1 MELGQIGQA
10 TVSGGARTYYVH
22 HQCGSEW
29 GSATPLVDAFQAAA
43 AAGKGAQVIH
53 LPCVAARRLEDYAL
67 LEPKLPMYNTC
78 TVWQSCEKQAP
89 YDPSMHLQD

>member
-22 HQCGSEW
+22 HQRGSEW

-43 AAGKGAQVIH
+43 AAGKGAQVTH
-53 LPCVAARRLEDYAL
+53 LPCIAARRLEDHWR
-67 LEPKLPMYNTC
+67 C
-78 TVWQSCEKQAP
+78 WSQSCANVQ
-89 YDPSMHLQD
+89 YLHSMTEL